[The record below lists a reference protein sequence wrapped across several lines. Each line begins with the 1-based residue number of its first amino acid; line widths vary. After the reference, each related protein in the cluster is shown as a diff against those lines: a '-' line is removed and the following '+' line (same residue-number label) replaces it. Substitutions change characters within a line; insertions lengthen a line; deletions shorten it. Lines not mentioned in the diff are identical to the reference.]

1 MNMDNGV
8 VIFPIFVQKL
18 AIGEGMVIEK
28 AYMNKANK
36 EEIIPGVIIFE
47 KKNEIHAYFD
57 SSS

>member
-36 EEIIPGVIIFE
+36 EEIIPGVIIF
-47 KKNEIHAYFD
+47 
-57 SSS
+57 